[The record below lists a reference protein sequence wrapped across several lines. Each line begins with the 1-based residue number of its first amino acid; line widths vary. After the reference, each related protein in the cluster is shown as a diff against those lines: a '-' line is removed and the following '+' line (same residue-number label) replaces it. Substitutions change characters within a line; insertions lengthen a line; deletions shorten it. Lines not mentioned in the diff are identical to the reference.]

1 MLLSLPKIYPLTDRG
16 LARMSHAEQVSKL
29 IQGGASFIQLREK
42 TLPAFPFY
50 EDAKAALSVA
60 RQHGA
65 KIIINDRVDLALVLG
80 VDGVHLG
87 QDDLPPEQV
96 RRLLGPQS
104 IIGFSTHSVEQAKDA
119 LRHPIDYLAIGP
131 IFATET
137 KTDTAPVV
145 GLHGLSEV
153 KAIAETIPV
162 VAIGG
167 ITETRIADV
176 LDAGA
181 DTVAVI
187 SSILQNPATIVST
200 TQRLLTRHCVAG
212 P

>member
-1 MLLSLPKIYPLTDRG
+1 
-16 LARMSHAEQVSKL
+16 MSHAEQVMKL
-29 IQGGASFIQLREK
+29 IEGGASFIQLREK
-42 TLPAFPFY
+42 TLSALQFY
-50 EDAKAALSVA
+50 EEAKEALAVA

-80 VDGVHLG
+80 ADGVHLG
-87 QDDLPPEQV
+87 QDDLPPEDA
-96 RRLLGPQS
+96 RRILGPQA
-104 IIGFSTHSVEQAKDA
+104 IIGFSTHSLEQAKDA
-119 LRHPIDYLAIGP
+119 LKQPIDYLAIGP

-153 KAIAETIPV
+153 KAIAEKTPV

-167 ITETRIADV
+167 ITEARISKV

-187 SSILQNPATIVST
+187 SAILQNTAAIMST
-200 TQRLLTRHCVAG
+200 TQRLLTRH
-212 P
+212 